1 MVFWVQRKA
10 VAIELDWHFRLIPS
24 RERKRATSFHRPQG
38 ARNTKLNALVP
49 VTSSSE
55 AMNLVFRVQKRLV
68 ERVARLRSRL
78 GFGLPR
84 RGDEPGVAGSRSVLV
99 RGSLACARGSVSDFH
114 ARALNPV
121 FRVQKRLGA
130 RVARFRSRLGIGLSR
145 QGAEPGVPGPKASWC
160 EGRSLALAA
169 RFRTYRPR
177 H

>member
-78 GFGLPR
+78 G
-84 RGDEPGVAGSRSVLV
+84 
-99 RGSLACARGSVSDFH
+99 
-114 ARALNPV
+114 
-121 FRVQKRLGA
+121 
-130 RVARFRSRLGIGLSR
+130 IGLSR
-145 QGAEPGVPGPKASWC
+145 QGVEPGVPGPEASWC

-169 RFRTYRPR
+169 RYRTFTPGR
-177 H
+177 